1 MALSVL
7 ALSFFGNTVAATD
20 MILRDDRTSLE
31 ITLRELAP
39 VGTQSEGDLGV
50 DIAVSNGAFT
60 GRNDT
65 VWIGRD
71 EWQGFLRALKELDRT
86 RRGDARVRSMSPD
99 ELELVVLATDR
110 AGHMAAEGWLA
121 RTWYGRD
128 TFLRDRVSFGIEI
141 DPSVLPALVRQF
153 EALATGG

>member
-1 MALSVL
+1 
-7 ALSFFGNTVAATD
+7 
-20 MILRDDRTSLE
+20 MIVRDDRTSLE

-50 DIAVSNGAFT
+50 NVAVSNGAFA

-71 EWQGFLRALKELDRT
+71 DWQGFLGALKELDRT

-110 AGHMAAEGWLA
+110 AGHMAAEGWLG
-121 RTWYGRD
+121 RTWYARD
-128 TFLRDRVSFGIEI
+128 AFVHDRVSFGIEI
-141 DPSVLPALVRQF
+141 DPSLLPGLIRQF
-153 EALATGG
+153 EALATAG